1 VTNVN
6 EFHFLLS
13 SLNQFYPLGWIN
25 FRVAL
30 NDMNALIRAGKKD
43 VFRENIQSVIN
54 TYGQIPLAK
63 LFVKPIKKVVFYVG
77 RVRFKS
83 SELMVKS
90 MFVRVCEAIHCRFP
104 IVELVKKVSTGVIF
118 NGLYV

>member
-6 EFHFLLS
+6 EFHFLLG
-13 SLNQFYPLGWIN
+13 SLNQFYPLDWIN
-25 FRVAL
+25 FSVAL

-43 VFRENIQSVIN
+43 VFRENIQSVID

-63 LFVKPIKKVVFYVG
+63 LFVKPIEKVVFYVG

-83 SELMVKS
+83 SELMMKD
-90 MFVRVCEAIHCRFP
+90 MLVRVC
-104 IVELVKKVSTGVIF
+104 
-118 NGLYV
+118 

>member
-6 EFHFLLS
+6 EFHFLLG

-25 FRVAL
+25 FSVAL
-30 NDMNALIRAGKKD
+30 YDMNALIRANKKD

-63 LFVKPIKKVVFYVG
+63 LFVKPIEKVVFNICRVG
-77 RVRFKS
+77 FKS
-83 SELMVKS
+83 SELMVKG
-90 MFVRVCEAIHCRFP
+90 MFVRVC
-104 IVELVKKVSTGVIF
+104 
-118 NGLYV
+118 